1 MTAIDVDKLDQLWV
15 VDHSYWPKRVSV
27 WSTDGTFKKEFLGPT
42 QYGGGGVLDPYDK
55 TKLYYGPLEF
65 ELHWE
70 KGATRLKNLM
80 WTGSSRP
87 AYDLEQ
93 QQKAV
98 YARARVIDCFPRK
111 TDIRIDGGIDDW
123 ESVSASLDE
132 EDPMAASNSA
142 DFRITYDDKYL
153 YVCFSTRHMGP
164 LKNSGQQWDRLFKTG
179 ASVDIQMGTDP
190 QADAARKGAVDGDL
204 RLLMTM
210 MNGKPIAVLY
220 KPVVPGTPEDKQ
232 WHCVSPVVHIT
243 FDHVAKA
250 EEVRIAART
259 DDNSF
264 TLEAAIPLKTMG
276 LKITPNVRLSFDWG
290 VLVSGK
296 DGNEVLR
303 RVYWSNKATSIVAD
317 APSEAVLHPDLWG
330 MIRFHAKDAK
340 SLDVLDPMG
349 TPDVDKGTKDFL
361 DDLEEDLK

>member
-87 AYDLEQ
+87 AY
-93 QQKAV
+93 
-98 YARARVIDCFPRK
+98 
-111 TDIRIDGGIDDW
+111 
-123 ESVSASLDE
+123 
-132 EDPMAASNSA
+132 
-142 DFRITYDDKYL
+142 
-153 YVCFSTRHMGP
+153 VCLSTRHMGP

-303 RVYWSNKATSIVAD
+303 RVYWSNRATSIVAD